1 MTEQA
6 TKATDTSSGAAA
18 DNSANNQNTEEANNA
33 GTGTD
38 AGTEARAVAKAKEEP
53 EGGQERK
60 TDVDIETEWREF
72 SDKYISEKI
81 NDVELISKADIKSF
95 TPVARELGLNT
106 AQASKLVSFVQD
118 VNRKVLEKQIDEFNG
133 KLDKYEADLRADK
146 DFSGADGKKFD
157 ENLKLSIVGMKKL
170 LGDNA
175 EAIKLMENSELG
187 SHPAVVKGFLKIG
200 LMEKEGATLGANTGI
215 NNRSNMSV
223 EQRLEEYHNE
233 ELKKNGYI

>member
-6 TKATDTSSGAAA
+6 TIATDNSSAATA
-18 DNSANNQNTEEANNA
+18 DTNANNQNTEDVNNA
-33 GTGTD
+33 GAKPV
-38 AGTEARAVAKAKEEP
+38 AGTEAKAKL

-60 TDVDIETEWREF
+60 TNVDIETEWREF
-72 SDKYISEKI
+72 SDKYVSEKI
-81 NDVELISKADIKSF
+81 NEVDLISKADIESF
-95 TPVARELGLNT
+95 TPVARELGLNV
-106 AQASKLVSFVQD
+106 AQAEKLISFVQGI
-118 VNRKVLEKQIDEFNG
+118 NKEAIGKQFSEYNG
-133 KLDKYEADLRADK
+133 KLETYEAELRADK
-146 DFSGADGKKFD
+146 EFSGADGKKFD

-170 LGDNA
+170 FGDNA
-175 EAIKLMENSELG
+175 EAIKLVTESIIG

-200 LMEKEGATLGANTGI
+200 LMEKEGATFGANTGI